1 MRFVL
6 TVDHGVRMRKHLCN
20 VLIVEC
26 IYLLILC
33 EGVVQHIHD
42 YAGIIHHAQCVKD
55 TQLLLIL
62 LLHMAF
68 KADVILPLFHQF
80 RMVLMLLTLRWRTPT
95 KVVCYSISSF
105 II

>member
-1 MRFVL
+1 MINACVYFLDPFLPREIYTSPNRDCLYLYHFLAPEFDDVDGCFESCKDMRFVL

-42 YAGIIHHAQCVKD
+42 YAGIIHHAQCV
-55 TQLLLIL
+55 QG
-62 LLHMAF
+62 
-68 KADVILPLFHQF
+68 
-80 RMVLMLLTLRWRTPT
+80 
-95 KVVCYSISSF
+95 
-105 II
+105 